1 MNRMKI
7 KIFSP
12 LLLQKKFRESRISIH
27 YELLQNKILLF
38 FDALHGHKLVVVHF
52 LILIQLRLQFSERC
66 AGTHILPKILPF
78 LDCVVFV
85 FVNFHFDLFGTA
97 GIFHL

>member
-1 MNRMKI
+1 MTQN
-7 KIFSP
+7 
-12 LLLQKKFRESRISIH
+12 IH
-27 YELLQNKILLF
+27 
-38 FDALHGHKLVVVHF
+38 FDNHDLEIRSYDSSYSGCRSFPYPYTTSTV
-52 LILIQLRLQFSERC
+52 FSERC

>member
-52 LILIQLRLQFSERC
+52 LILIQLRLYFQKD
-66 AGTHILPKILPF
+66 AQGHIY
-78 LDCVVFV
+78 C
-85 FVNFHFDLFGTA
+85 
-97 GIFHL
+97 